1 MKFTPI
7 VNFKK
12 VYQRFLDD
20 VGFTIKMSGTITVA
34 LLIIYLIFALIL
46 NQIGSLNVLSYLE
59 YFLGIIGICL
69 VLGIVSPF
77 IYSFFAINGGL
88 HSNARDKIKYTSFLK
103 TYLIGTR
110 PPFSGQLR
118 LSMTLLKAI
127 CINILLT
134 FLVSII
140 VYFFSLNSGSELN
153 AIVNEIMAAFN
164 LADSNEALTALENV
178 ILNHQEF
185 IKELS
190 LLTTFF
196 PLLIAVYYF
205 LHTVSRNTFKYY
217 LATSLGVRTPKQAV
231 EYIFVRTLRAHRKD
245 YNFNYYYTAF
255 PLTIIFV
262 VSFTLS
268 YFLLGYFGPAQMSIS
283 ILSLTAIVIGIIASL
298 PFLPIIFNTHEEMWT
313 KYWLLFMGVFL
324 ENAEKELAMY
334 KMNNDMA
341 TRLGAENLQKAQTSL
356 ESLKNNMIEGLKSK
370 GYEDSDFEGLSAE
383 EIYKGYAENDTY
395 APYRKKMERLKKE
408 GACQKES
415 NASLDNK
422 ESDNSATS
430 GKENQSEKKD

>member
-1 MKFTPI
+1 M
-7 VNFKK
+7 NS
-12 VYQRFLDD
+12 
-20 VGFTIKMSGTITVA
+20 IK
-34 LLIIYLIFALIL
+34 IFALIL

-59 YFLGIIGICL
+59 YFLAIIGICL

-164 LADSNEALTALENV
+164 LADSNEALTAIENV

-231 EYIFVRTLRAHRKD
+231 EYIFVRTLRTHRKD
-245 YNFNYYYTAF
+245 YNLNYYYTAF

-298 PFLPIIFNTHEEMWT
+298 PFLPIIFNTHEEMWS

-408 GACQKES
+408 GATEKE
-415 NASLDNK
+415 NNVSLDNK
-422 ESDNSATS
+422 ESDNSTTS
-430 GKENQSEKKD
+430 DEENQNEKKE

>member
-59 YFLGIIGICL
+59 YFLAIIGICL

-245 YNFNYYYTAF
+245 YNLNYYYTAF

-408 GACQKES
+408 GAGQKES

-422 ESDNSATS
+422 ESDNSAIS
-430 GKENQSEKKD
+430 SEDNQNEKKE

>member
-59 YFLGIIGICL
+59 YFLAIIGICL

-164 LADSNEALTALENV
+164 LADSNEALTAIENV

-231 EYIFVRTLRAHRKD
+231 EYIFVRTLRANRKD
-245 YNFNYYYTAF
+245 YNLNYYYTAF

-298 PFLPIIFNTHEEMWT
+298 PFLPIIFNTHEEMWS

-370 GYEDSDFEGLSAE
+370 GYEDSDFEDLSAE

-408 GACQKES
+408 GASEKEN

-430 GKENQSEKKD
+430 NEENQNEKKE

>member
-59 YFLGIIGICL
+59 YFLAIIGICL

-164 LADSNEALTALENV
+164 LADSNEALTAIENV

-408 GACQKES
+408 GAGQKES

-430 GKENQSEKKD
+430 SEENQNEKKD

>member
-1 MKFTPI
+1 MNFKPI

-12 VYQRFLDD
+12 VYKTFSED

-34 LLIIYLIFALIL
+34 LLIIYLTFALIL
-46 NQIGSLNVLSYLE
+46 NQIGSLNVLPYFE
-59 YFLGIIGICL
+59 YFLAIIGICL

-103 TYLIGTR
+103 TYLLGTR

-140 VYFFSLNSGSELN
+140 VYFFSLNSDSELN

-164 LADSNEALTALENV
+164 LADSNETLTAMENV

-231 EYIFVRTLRAHRKD
+231 EYIFVRTLRTHRKD
-245 YNFNYYYTAF
+245 YNLNYYYTVF

-408 GACQKES
+408 GADQKES

>member
-59 YFLGIIGICL
+59 YFLAIIGICL

-164 LADSNEALTALENV
+164 LADSNEALTAIENV

-231 EYIFVRTLRAHRKD
+231 EYIFVRTLRTHRKD
-245 YNFNYYYTAF
+245 YNLNYYYTAF

-298 PFLPIIFNTHEEMWT
+298 PFLPIIFNTHEEMWS

-408 GACQKES
+408 GTSQKEN

-422 ESDNSATS
+422 ESDNSTTS
-430 GKENQSEKKD
+430 NEENQNEKKK

>member
-1 MKFTPI
+1 MKFKPI

-12 VYQRFLDD
+12 VYKTFSED

-46 NQIGSLNVLSYLE
+46 NQIGSLNVLPYFE
-59 YFLGIIGICL
+59 YFLAIIGICL

-103 TYLIGTR
+103 TYLLGTR

-140 VYFFSLNSGSELN
+140 VYFFSLNSDSELN

-164 LADSNEALTALENV
+164 LADSNETLTAMENV

-231 EYIFVRTLRAHRKD
+231 EYIFVRTLRTHRKD
-245 YNFNYYYTAF
+245 YNLNYYYTVF

-324 ENAEKELAMY
+324 ENAEKELAIY

-408 GACQKES
+408 GAGQKES

>member
-1 MKFTPI
+1 MNFKPI

-12 VYQRFLDD
+12 VYKTFSDD

-46 NQIGSLNVLSYLE
+46 NQIGSLNALPYLE
-59 YFLGIIGICL
+59 YFLAIIGICL

-164 LADSNEALTALENV
+164 LADSNETLTAMENV

-231 EYIFVRTLRAHRKD
+231 EYIFVRTLRTHRKD
-245 YNFNYYYTAF
+245 YNLNYYYTAF

-283 ILSLTAIVIGIIASL
+283 ILSLTSIVIGIIASL
-298 PFLPIIFNTHEEMWT
+298 PFLPIIFNTHEEMWP
-313 KYWLLFMGVFL
+313 KYWLLFMGIFL
-324 ENAEKELAMY
+324 ENAEKELALY

-408 GACQKES
+408 GAGQKES

-422 ESDNSATS
+422 EGGNSTTS

>member
-59 YFLGIIGICL
+59 YFLAIIGICL

-153 AIVNEIMAAFN
+153 TIVNEIMAAFN

-255 PLTIIFV
+255 PLTIIFF

-430 GKENQSEKKD
+430 SEENQNEKKD

>member
-59 YFLGIIGICL
+59 YFLAIIGICL

-164 LADSNEALTALENV
+164 LADSNEALTAIENV

-205 LHTVSRNTFKYY
+205 LHTISRNTFKYY

-231 EYIFVRTLRAHRKD
+231 EYIFVRTLRTHRKD
-245 YNFNYYYTAF
+245 YNLNYYYTAF
-255 PLTIIFV
+255 PLTLIFV

-298 PFLPIIFNTHEEMWT
+298 PFLPIIFNTHEEMWS

-408 GACQKES
+408 GTSQKEN

-422 ESDNSATS
+422 ESDNSTTRNE
-430 GKENQSEKKD
+430 ENQNEKKE

>member
-59 YFLGIIGICL
+59 YFLAIIGICL

-153 AIVNEIMAAFN
+153 TIVNEIMAAFN
-164 LADSNEALTALENV
+164 LADSNEALTAIENV

-231 EYIFVRTLRAHRKD
+231 EYIFVRTLRTHRKD
-245 YNFNYYYTAF
+245 YNLNYYYTAF

-298 PFLPIIFNTHEEMWT
+298 PFLPIIFNTHEEMWS

-408 GACQKES
+408 GATEKEN

-422 ESDNSATS
+422 ESDNSTTS
-430 GKENQSEKKD
+430 NEENQNEKKE